1 MKISASIYS
10 DKKRPLKD
18 VVLDLVAHQ
27 VDLLHVDCNDDVSVF
42 EDIKK
47 IRTWCDLPIDLHI
60 ITPYPSKYR
69 DLIRDIPVEYVTFQY
84 EDLQEKIE
92 FPSNFSG
99 KKGLAVIT
107 PTDISVFQEYED
119 FDFILVMAT
128 IPGQSGG
135 VFDTFNFSKIRKF
148 KKLYPAKSVHVDGGV
163 NGEVSFILRNMGV
176 SSSVSGSYLFNGPS
190 IGHALMNLTKR
201 NVESQFVLRDFMIP
215 LEESPVIHLKELS
228 FEHVLETI
236 EKGKLG
242 FALVVK
248 ENNEYVGLVS
258 NADVRKSLLNSI
270 DDLTNLNVT
279 SMINTDSVEIQERA
293 TVNDMLQLIKKYA
306 FPITYL
312 PVLDEAKNAVG
323 IVTFVNLIRG
333 EI

>member
-18 VVLDLVAHQ
+18 VILDLVAHQ
-27 VDLLHVDCNDDVSVF
+27 VDLLHVDCNDDISVF
-42 EDIKK
+42 EDIKL

-60 ITPYPSKYR
+60 ITPYPSKYI
-69 DLIRDIPVEYVTFQY
+69 DLLRENPVEYVTFQY
-84 EDLQEKIE
+84 EDLKEKIE
-92 FPSNFSG
+92 LPSNFTG

-107 PTDISVFQEYED
+107 PTDVAVFKEYEN

-135 VFDTFNFSKIRKF
+135 VFDTYNFSKIRKF

-201 NVESQFVLRDFMIP
+201 NVESQFVVRDFMIP
-215 LEESPVIHLKELS
+215 LDESPVIHEHKLS
-228 FEHVLETI
+228 FKHVLETI
-236 EKGKLG
+236 EHGKLG

-248 ENNEYVGLVS
+248 ETNEYVGLIS
-258 NADVRKSLLNSI
+258 NADVRKALLHSI
-270 DDLTNLNVT
+270 HDLSNLDVYK
-279 SMINTDSVEIQERA
+279 MINTASVGIQETA
-293 TVNDMLQLIKKYA
+293 TVNEMLQLIKKYA

-312 PVLDEAKNAVG
+312 PVLNEANNAVG

>member
-60 ITPYPSKYR
+60 ITPFPSKYK
-69 DLIRDIPVEYVTFQY
+69 DLIRDNPVEYVTFQY
-84 EDLQEKIE
+84 EDLKEKIE
-92 FPSNFSG
+92 LPSNFSG

-107 PTDISVFQEYED
+107 PTDVSVFQEYED

-148 KKLYPAKSVHVDGGV
+148 KKIYPAKSVHVDGGV

-215 LEESPVIHLKELS
+215 LAETPVIHESKLTFK
-228 FEHVLETI
+228 HVLETI

-242 FALVVK
+242 FALVVR

-258 NADVRKSLLNSI
+258 NADVRKALLHSI
-270 DDLTNLNVT
+270 HDLSNLNVST
-279 SMINTDSVEIQERA
+279 MINTASVGIQETA
-293 TVNDMLQLIKKYA
+293 TVNEMLQLIKKYA

>member
-60 ITPYPSKYR
+60 ITPYPSKYK
-69 DLIRDIPVEYVTFQY
+69 DLIRDNPVEYVTFQY
-84 EDLQEKIE
+84 EDLKEKIE
-92 FPSNFSG
+92 FPSNFTG

-107 PTDISVFQEYED
+107 PTDVAVFQEYED

-148 KKLYPAKSVHVDGGV
+148 KKMYPAKSVHVDGGV

-215 LEESPVIHLKELS
+215 LAETPVIHESNLTFKII
-228 FEHVLETI
+228 LETI

-242 FALVVK
+242 FAIVVQ
-248 ENNEYVGLVS
+248 ENNEFVGLVS

-279 SMINTDSVEIQERA
+279 SMINRYSVGIQDTA
-293 TVNDMLQLIKKYA
+293 TVNEMLQLIKKYA

-312 PVLDEAKNAVG
+312 PVLDEAKKAVG

>member
-60 ITPYPSKYR
+60 ITPYPSKYK
-69 DLIRDIPVEYVTFQY
+69 DLIRDNPVEYVTFQY
-84 EDLQEKIE
+84 EELKEKIE
-92 FPSNFSG
+92 FPSNFTG

-107 PTDISVFQEYED
+107 PTDVAVFQEYED

-135 VFDTFNFSKIRKF
+135 VFDTFNFSKIRNF
-148 KKLYPAKSVHVDGGV
+148 KKIYPTKSIHVDGGV

-215 LEESPVIHLKELS
+215 LAETPVIKESNLT
-228 FEHVLETI
+228 FKIILETI

-242 FALVVK
+242 FAIVVR
-248 ENNEYVGLVS
+248 ENNEFVGLVS

-279 SMINTDSVEIQERA
+279 SMINRDSVGIQEKS
-293 TVNDMLQLIKKYA
+293 TVNEMLQLIKKYA

-312 PVLDEAKNAVG
+312 PVLDEAKKAVG

>member
-18 VVLDLVAHQ
+18 VIFDLVAHQ

-42 EDIKK
+42 DDIKK
-47 IRTWCDLPIDLHI
+47 IRSWCDLPIDLHI
-60 ITPYPSKYR
+60 ITPYPSKYVDLLR
-69 DLIRDIPVEYVTFQY
+69 DNPVEYVTFQY
-84 EDLQEKIE
+84 EDLIEKIE

-107 PTDISVFQEYED
+107 PTDVSVFQKYDD

-135 VFDTFNFSKIRKF
+135 VFDTYNFSKIRKF
-148 KKLYPAKSVHVDGGV
+148 KKLYPSKSVHVDGGV

-201 NVESQFVLRDFMIP
+201 NVESQFVVRDFMIP
-215 LEESPVIHLKELS
+215 LDESPVIHEDKLS
-228 FEHVLETI
+228 FKHVLETI
-236 EKGKLG
+236 EHGKLG
-242 FALVVK
+242 FALVLK

-270 DDLTNLNVT
+270 DDLTNLNVL
-279 SMINTDSVEIQERA
+279 SMINRDSIGIQDTA
-293 TVNDMLQLIKKYA
+293 TVNEMLQLIKKYA

-312 PVLDEAKNAVG
+312 PVLNGANKALG

>member
-18 VVLDLVAHQ
+18 VILDLVAHQ

-47 IRTWCDLPIDLHI
+47 IRTWCNLPIDLHI
-60 ITPYPSKYR
+60 ITPYPSKYK
-69 DLIRDIPVEYVTFQY
+69 DLISDTPVEYVTFQY
-84 EDLQEKIE
+84 EDLKEKIE

-107 PTDISVFQEYED
+107 PTDVAVFQEYED
-119 FDFILVMAT
+119 FDFMLVMAT

-148 KKLYPAKSVHVDGGV
+148 KKMYPTKSLHVDGGV

-215 LEESPVIHLKELS
+215 LAETPVIHESNLS
-228 FEHVLETI
+228 FKHILETI
-236 EKGKLG
+236 ERGKLG
-242 FALVVK
+242 FALVVR

-270 DDLTNLNVT
+270 DDLTNLNVN
-279 SMINTDSVEIQERA
+279 SMINRDSIGIQDTA
-293 TVNDMLQLIKKYA
+293 TVNEMLQLIKKYA

>member
-148 KKLYPAKSVHVDGGV
+148 KKIYPAKSIHVDGGV
-163 NGEVSFILRNMGV
+163 NGEVSFILRTMGV
-176 SSSVSGSYLFNGPS
+176 SSSVSGSYLFNEPS
-190 IGHALMNLTKR
+190 IGQALMNLTKR
-201 NVESQFVLRDFMIP
+201 NLESHFQIKDFMIP
-215 LEESPVIHLKELS
+215 IAESPVLNENNISLKL
-228 FEHVLETI
+228 VLECI
-236 EKGKLG
+236 ENGKLG
-242 FALVVK
+242 FCLVTD
-248 ENNEYVGLVS
+248 NEGKYKGLIS
-258 NADVRKSLLNSI
+258 NADVRKTLIEEFDNLPNINLSSLINSNSVGLNQ
-270 DDLTNLNVT
+270 
-279 SMINTDSVEIQERA
+279 NT
-293 TVNDMLQLIKKYA
+293 TVNQMLQLIKSKS

-312 PVLDEAKNAVG
+312 PVWDDENNAVG

-333 EI
+333 EL

>member
-1 MKISASIYS
+1 M
-10 DKKRPLKD
+10 
-18 VVLDLVAHQ
+18 
-27 VDLLHVDCNDDVSVF
+27 DLLHVDCNDDVSVF

-47 IRTWCDLPIDLHI
+47 NRTWCDLPIDLHI
-60 ITPYPSKYR
+60 ITPYPSKYK
-69 DLIRDIPVEYVTFQY
+69 DLIRDNPVEYVTFQY
-84 EDLQEKIE
+84 EDLKEKIE
-92 FPSNFSG
+92 LPSNFSG

-107 PTDISVFQEYED
+107 PTDVSVFQEYED

-135 VFDTFNFSKIRKF
+135 IFDTFNFSKIRKF
-148 KKLYPAKSVHVDGGV
+148 KKIYPAKSVHVDGGV

-215 LEESPVIHLKELS
+215 LAETPVIHENNLTFK
-228 FEHVLETI
+228 HVLETI

-242 FALVVK
+242 FAIVVR
-248 ENNEYVGLVS
+248 ENNEFVGIVS

-279 SMINTDSVEIQERA
+279 SMINRDSVGIQEKA
-293 TVNDMLQLIKKYA
+293 TVNEMLQLIKKYA

>member
-18 VVLDLVAHQ
+18 VIFDLQAHQ

-42 EDIKK
+42 EDIKNIK
-47 IRTWCDLPIDLHI
+47 TWCDLPIDLHI
-60 ITPYPSKYR
+60 ITPYPSKYK
-69 DLIRDIPVEYVTFQY
+69 DLLRENPVEYVTFQY
-84 EDLQEKIE
+84 EDLKEKIE
-92 FPSNFSG
+92 LPSNFKG

-107 PTDISVFQEYED
+107 PTDVSVFQEYED

-135 VFDTFNFSKIRKF
+135 IFDTFNFSKIRKF
-148 KKLYPAKSVHVDGGV
+148 KKLYPAKSIHVDGGV

-201 NVESQFVLRDFMIP
+201 NVESQFVLSDFMIP
-215 LEESPVIHLKELS
+215 LEESPVIDLKDLS
-228 FEHVLETI
+228 FKHVLETI

-258 NADVRKSLLNSI
+258 NADVRKTLLHSI
-270 DDLTNLNVT
+270 NDLSNLDV
-279 SMINTDSVEIQERA
+279 SMMINTASVGIQETA

-312 PVLDEAKNAVG
+312 PVLNEGLNAVG

>member
-18 VVLDLVAHQ
+18 VILDLQVHQ

-42 EDIKK
+42 EDIKT

-60 ITPYPSKYR
+60 ITPYPSKYKDLLR
-69 DLIRDIPVEYVTFQY
+69 DNPVEYVTFQY
-84 EDLQEKIE
+84 EDLKEKIE
-92 FPSNFSG
+92 LPSNFKG

-107 PTDISVFQEYED
+107 PTDVSVFNEYDE

-215 LEESPVIHLKELS
+215 LEESPVIQVKDLS
-228 FEHVLETI
+228 FKHVLETI

-258 NADVRKSLLNSI
+258 NADVRKALLHSI
-270 DDLTNLNVT
+270 NDLSNLDV
-279 SMINTDSVEIQERA
+279 SRMINTASVGIQETA
-293 TVNDMLQLIKKYA
+293 TVNEMIQLIKKYA

-312 PVLDEAKNAVG
+312 PVLNEGLNAVG

>member
-60 ITPYPSKYR
+60 ITPYPSKYK
-69 DLIRDIPVEYVTFQY
+69 DLIRDNPVEYVTFQY
-84 EDLQEKIE
+84 EDLKEKIE
-92 FPSNFSG
+92 LPSNFSG

-107 PTDISVFQEYED
+107 PTDVSVFQEYED

-148 KKLYPAKSVHVDGGV
+148 KKIYPAKSVHVDGGV

-215 LEESPVIHLKELS
+215 LAETPVMHESKLTFK
-228 FEHVLETI
+228 HVLETI

-242 FALVVK
+242 FALVVR

-258 NADVRKSLLNSI
+258 NADVRKALLHSI
-270 DDLTNLNVT
+270 HDLSSLNVST
-279 SMINTDSVEIQERA
+279 MINTASVGIQETA
-293 TVNDMLQLIKKYA
+293 TVNEMLQLIKKYA

>member
-60 ITPYPSKYR
+60 ITPYPSKYK
-69 DLIRDIPVEYVTFQY
+69 DLIGDNPVEYLTFQY
-84 EDLQEKIE
+84 EDLKEKIE
-92 FPSNFSG
+92 LPSNFLG

-107 PTDISVFQEYED
+107 PTDVSVFREYED

-135 VFDTFNFSKIRKF
+135 VFDTLNFSKIRKF
-148 KKLYPAKSVHVDGGV
+148 KKMYPAKSVHVDGGV

-215 LEESPVIHLKELS
+215 LAEAPVIHENKLTFK
-228 FEHVLETI
+228 HVLETI

-242 FALVVK
+242 FALVVR

-258 NADVRKSLLNSI
+258 NADVRKALLHSI
-270 DDLTNLNVT
+270 HDLTKLNVS
-279 SMINTDSVEIQERA
+279 SMINTASVGIQETA
-293 TVNDMLQLIKKYA
+293 TVNEMLQLIKKYA

-312 PVLDEAKNAVG
+312 PVLNEAKNAVG

>member
-60 ITPYPSKYR
+60 ITPYPSKYK
-69 DLIRDIPVEYVTFQY
+69 DLISENPVEYITFQY
-84 EDLQEKIE
+84 EDLKEKIVL
-92 FPSNFSG
+92 PSNFEG

-107 PTDISVFQEYED
+107 PTDVAVFQEYEE

-135 VFDTFNFSKIRKF
+135 VFDTFNFSKIRNF
-148 KKLYPAKSVHVDGGV
+148 KKMYPTKSIHVDGGV

-215 LEESPVIHLKELS
+215 LAETPVIQESNLTFKII
-228 FEHVLETI
+228 LETI

-242 FALVVK
+242 FALVVR
-248 ENNEYVGLVS
+248 ENNEFVGLVS

-270 DDLTNLNVT
+270 DDITNLNVT
-279 SMINTDSVEIQERA
+279 SMINSDSVGIQEKA
-293 TVNDMLQLIKKYA
+293 TVNEMLQLIKKYA

-312 PVLDEAKNAVG
+312 PVLDEAKKAVG

>member
-60 ITPYPSKYR
+60 ITPYPSKYK
-69 DLIRDIPVEYVTFQY
+69 DLIRDNPVEYVTFQY
-84 EDLQEKIE
+84 EDLKEKIE
-92 FPSNFSG
+92 FPSNFTG

-107 PTDISVFQEYED
+107 PTDVAVFQEYED

-135 VFDTFNFSKIRKF
+135 VFDTFNFSKIRDF
-148 KKLYPAKSVHVDGGV
+148 KKMYPTKSIHVDGGV

-215 LEESPVIHLKELS
+215 LAETPVIQESNLTFKII
-228 FEHVLETI
+228 LETI

-242 FALVVK
+242 FALVVR
-248 ENNEYVGLVS
+248 ENNEFVGLVS

-279 SMINTDSVEIQERA
+279 SMINKDSVGIQEKA
-293 TVNDMLQLIKKYA
+293 TVNEMLQLIKKYA

-312 PVLDEAKNAVG
+312 PVLDEAQKAVG